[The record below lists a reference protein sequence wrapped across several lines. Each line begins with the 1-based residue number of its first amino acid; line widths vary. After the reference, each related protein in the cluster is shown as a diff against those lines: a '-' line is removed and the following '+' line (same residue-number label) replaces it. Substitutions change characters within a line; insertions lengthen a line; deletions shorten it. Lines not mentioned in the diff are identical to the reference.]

1 MNQPDHSKPKR
12 PFWIWLI
19 SAFYLYSGT
28 MSLSLY
34 YYIQAGIIALPPGHL
49 TAINRLTLWG
59 LIPIAN
65 LAAAILLF
73 MRRKAAF
80 YIFSAMLVMGGINT
94 LILFFTI
101 DWSARPVSGQDISR
115 LVFGYAITLVVC
127 FYTFRLKQNGT
138 LK

>member
-1 MNQPDHSKPKR
+1 MNQPDRRKPKR
-12 PFWIWLI
+12 PFPIWLI

-28 MSLSLY
+28 MSLILY
-34 YYIQAGIIALPPGHL
+34 YYIQTGIISIPPDHL

-73 MRRKAAF
+73 MLKKAAF
-80 YIFSAMLVMGGINT
+80 YIFSALLITGGINT

-101 DWSARPVSGQDISR
+101 DGSARPVSGQDI
-115 LVFGYAITLVVC
+115 LQLLFGFAITIVVC
-127 FYTFRLKQNGT
+127 FYTYRLKQNGT
-138 LK
+138 LT